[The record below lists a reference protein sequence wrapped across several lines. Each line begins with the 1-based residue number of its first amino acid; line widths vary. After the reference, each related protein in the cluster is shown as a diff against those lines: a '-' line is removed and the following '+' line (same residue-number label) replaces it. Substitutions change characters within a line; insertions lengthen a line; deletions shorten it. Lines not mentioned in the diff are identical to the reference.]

1 MRPILNAKV
10 LVLLAAVSLPSA
22 GVAAERAVIDMSGQ
36 SVTVN
41 VPAKRVVTVGS
52 VPVINSFVFALG
64 EARSIVS
71 GLPEFARNRAW
82 KYQPVFA
89 PQIMSLPQMQG
100 ANRAPTVEA
109 ILQAAPDAVITL
121 DRSSVDVL
129 RKNELRTIFL
139 AWREPEDVKKVMHV
153 LGQVFD
159 KATDAAAYAAFFDET
174 VARVRKRLASAGMKQ
189 SRVLYMEARSLNQ
202 PHLIAEWWIDAAGG
216 KSVTAGNRTTESLP
230 FTLEQ
235 LLAWDPDVIL
245 LSTAADRKAFME
257 HPVMREL
264 RAAKAQRVHVVPT
277 GSHRWG
283 NRTVE
288 QPLTVLW
295 AATKL
300 YPEVFADVDMAKETA
315 DFYRRF
321 FRHDLKPE
329 QVAEILS
336 GDL

>member
-1 MRPILNAKV
+1 MRVIVTAAIP
-10 LVLLAAVSLPSA
+10 VLLAAMSAPSA
-22 GVAAERAVIDMSGQ
+22 VGAERTVIDMSGHP
-36 SVTVN
+36 VTVN

-52 VPVINSFVFALG
+52 APVINSFVFALG
-64 EARSIVS
+64 EARAIVS

-89 PQIMSLPQMQG
+89 PQVMSLPQMQG

-129 RKNELRTIFL
+129 RRNELRTIFL
-139 AWREPEDVKKVMHV
+139 AWREPEDVKKVMQV

-159 KATDAAAYAAFFDET
+159 KPAEAAAYASYFDET
-174 VARVRKRLASAGMKQ
+174 VARVRARLASAHAAQ
-189 SRVLYMEARSLNQ
+189 PRVLYMEARSLNQ

-216 KSVTAGNRTTESLP
+216 KSMTGGSRTTESLP

-257 HPVMREL
+257 HSVMREV
-264 RAAKAQRVHVVPT
+264 RAAKAKRVHVVPT

-283 NRTVE
+283 NRTIE

-295 AATKL
+295 TATKL

-321 FRHDLKPE
+321 FKHELKPE